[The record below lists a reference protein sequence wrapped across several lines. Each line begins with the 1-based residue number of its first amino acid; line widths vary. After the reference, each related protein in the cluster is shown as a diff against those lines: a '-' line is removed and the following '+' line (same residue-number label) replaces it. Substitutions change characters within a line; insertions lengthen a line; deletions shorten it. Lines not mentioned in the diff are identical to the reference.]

1 MKKATIYTSENC
13 GYCTTIKDKFKEN
26 DLEFIEKERSEY
38 INEWNIVSRLT
49 GVPSFPTIEF
59 NGDYYVPGRDYNAP
73 EQIINHIKNWDE
85 NAELSVSNDV
95 KLLEAFKTLTFTL
108 NRSFSG
114 LRQEL
119 QQIKT
124 KLDGNESNN

>member
-38 INEWNIVSRLT
+38 INEWMQVSKLT

-124 KLDGNESNN
+124 KLDGNKSTD

>member
-38 INEWNIVSRLT
+38 INEWMQVSKLT

-73 EQIINHIKNWDE
+73 EQIINHIKNWDKD
-85 NAELSVSNDV
+85 AELNISNDI

>member
-95 KLLEAFKTLTFTL
+95 KLLEAFKTLTFSL
-108 NRSFSG
+108 NRSF
-114 LRQEL
+114 
-119 QQIKT
+119 
-124 KLDGNESNN
+124 

>member
-38 INEWNIVSRLT
+38 INEWMQVSKLT

-124 KLDGNESNN
+124 KLDGNKSTN

>member
-38 INEWNIVSRLT
+38 INEWMQVSKLT
-49 GVPSFPTIEF
+49 GVPSFPTIEV

-124 KLDGNESNN
+124 KLDGNKSTD